1 MLNTNDVINLSNN
14 NKEIILLE
22 NSIYFEKVLI
32 DNFSEEIISASYQ
45 NKTNNLI
52 VFLENKIIFYRL
64 GLQNSEIDILDITE
78 MSLNHKLIR
87 VGKSL
92 SNKIFIGTDSDYYY
106 IKDQKLFKDKEETKI
121 DWFNRTNTDK
131 NIAKSY
137 LEIHQG
143 KGVPLHRIVTEL
155 HNGKILGSFLSYILL
170 LSSLSLIFLIISSFF
185 FGINIKKA
193 DK

>member
-78 MSLNHKLIR
+78 MSLNRNSLRVLVIKYLLALI
-87 VGKSL
+87 V
-92 SNKIFIGTDSDYYY
+92 
-106 IKDQKLFKDKEETKI
+106 
-121 DWFNRTNTDK
+121 
-131 NIAKSY
+131 
-137 LEIHQG
+137 
-143 KGVPLHRIVTEL
+143 
-155 HNGKILGSFLSYILL
+155 
-170 LSSLSLIFLIISSFF
+170 II
-185 FGINIKKA
+185 II
-193 DK
+193 